1 MSRSPTPKE
10 AEMLKQYL
18 NPASPTYLNATRSAE
33 KVYNTT
39 SDNTSANLGHRV
51 VKRLEDGVIKVKKK
65 DELSQ
70 YLRENLTEEHVL
82 SSILKIAKGESPKK
96 EIKLKGSDITKAW
109 ELLSKYR
116 GFNGLLK
123 DSSIVET
130 KDTPPSERELD
141 LKFTQLLGDS

>member
-33 KVYNTT
+33 KVYKVSNT
-39 SDNTSANLGHRV
+39 NSAGVVGHEV
-51 VKRLEDGVIKVKKK
+51 VQRLENGIIKPKRK

-109 ELLSKYR
+109 ESLSKYR